1 MLRCQFE
8 ATTLCELLVIDV
20 ALGTVLTPSQI
31 PYSIQGVAFSK
42 LSANAAFQIPKHV
55 RLLKSKSHTHEAAS
69 ITAPPDLAILS
80 LLSVDI
86 LLGLCGNGI
95 PAQVLPPD

>member
-1 MLRCQFE
+1 M
-8 ATTLCELLVIDV
+8 
-20 ALGTVLTPSQI
+20 

-55 RLLKSKSHTHEAAS
+55 RLLKSKSHTHKAAS
-69 ITAPPDLAILS
+69 LTVPPDLAC
-80 LLSVDI
+80 LSVDI
-86 LLGLCGNGI
+86 PLGLCGNGI